1 MLRTEERKET
11 IGAAR
16 REQLRSVLD
25 SKSNISKPQERQSSP
40 ETRQEPAESAASLQI

>member
-1 MLRTEERKET
+1 MLGTTDSKET

-16 REQLRSVLD
+16 REQLRNVLD

-40 ETRQEPAESAASLQI
+40 ETRQELAESAASLQI